1 MTTPHI
7 FGYLNYRQ
15 YLSDVYEV
23 RKQGRG
29 FSYRL
34 FSKLSGFTS
43 PNFIKL
49 VIDGERN
56 LSDQAIFKVAH
67 GLKLHGHELEYFKQ
81 LVAMNQATSDED
93 RVAHLSQLKAAMPH
107 GRSREIGADGVAYLS
122 SWLYPV
128 LRELVQTQGFRED
141 PYWIARRL
149 RGRVS
154 QEQIREALDFLLS
167 GGYVRRDACGRL
179 EAADDVVL
187 STDEVKSLAVRSHHR
202 CMLQEA
208 VVAMETLPVEA
219 REFGAMTVAI
229 PTACIPE
236 LKERIKNF
244 RKEIHTFMMAQM
256 TAAIEATATATATT
270 TAATAA
276 AGNPADNTVLDSE
289 IVQLNIQM
297 FPHTGSPALMTK
309 DSTKPA
315 GKAAVAMFAAM
326 LIGVSSSGCGLM
338 GTEVGNGVKP
348 PQSPGREEQHYDPQG
363 SVDPYVVPMNAYVGT
378 ILSSACHSLISPSR
392 RGGIIDLSAM
402 PPFTDSKTLAV
413 KSSTGL
419 NENRALAVIVPG
431 EGSTDSYQVK
441 LGDVLLVREA
451 AAEASN
457 RAAATECVG
466 VEAEAATTASAVG
479 VTTTNIILTAQLKVG
494 GELYSVTIEKVEV
507 SGVEVSG
514 VEGNAVK
521 ANAPAANIYLRSV
534 VIQRAESE
542 WRVEWR

>member
-154 QEQIREALDFLLS
+154 QEQIREALDFLVS

-229 PTACIPE
+229 PTASIPE

-256 TAAIEATATATATT
+256 TAAIEATAAT
-270 TAATAA
+270 
-276 AGNPADNTVLDSE
+276 GNPADNTVLDSE

-297 FPHTGSPALMTK
+297 FPHTGIS
-309 DSTKPA
+309 KPA

-338 GTEVGNGVKP
+338 GTEVGNGMKA
-348 PQSPGREEQHYDPQG
+348 PQSPGREEQHNNVPPMG
-363 SVDPYVVPMNAYVGT
+363 SMGPDDSSMNAYVGA

-392 RGGIIDLSAM
+392 RGAIIDLSVM
-402 PPFTDSKTLAV
+402 PAFTDSRTLAV
-413 KSSTGL
+413 KSRAGL

-431 EGSTDSYQVK
+431 EGSGDSYQVK

-451 AAEASN
+451 AAEAETPN
-457 RAAATECVG
+457 RGAATECVG
-466 VEAEAATTASAVG
+466 VEAEAATTASVAG

-514 VEGNAVK
+514 AKGNAVEGNA
-521 ANAPAANIYLRSV
+521 PAGNIYLRSV